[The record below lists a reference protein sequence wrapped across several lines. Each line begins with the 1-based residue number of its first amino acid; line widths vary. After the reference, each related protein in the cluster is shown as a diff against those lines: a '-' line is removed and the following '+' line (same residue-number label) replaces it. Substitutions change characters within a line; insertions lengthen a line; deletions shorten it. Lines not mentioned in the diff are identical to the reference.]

1 MTSTL
6 QLVQVV
12 LRSLQLVLDLRVS
25 STDTLEFLITSM
37 QSHIVHNLVISL
49 VFVVE
54 VRLSILPPQKF
65 GHRIQLQQ
73 LGTWNVLSGMDL
85 ISLPRAK
92 MEQLLNLLP
101 EINMLLS
108 TIISVLLIKLLIF
121 NIMMIFMLQSPIVEN
136 SSTPLTLLFGM
147 KEALNKIM
155 T

>member
-25 STDTLEFLITSM
+25 STDTLEFLIILM

-54 VRLSILPPQKF
+54 VRLSILLPQKI
-65 GHRIQLQQ
+65 GHRIQLQR
-73 LGTWNVLSGMDL
+73 LGTWNVLFGMDL
-85 ISLPRAK
+85 ISLPRANR
-92 MEQLLNLLP
+92 EQLLSRLP
-101 EINMLLS
+101 ENNTLLS
-108 TIISVLLIKLLIF
+108 TIISVLLISLLIF
-121 NIMMIFMLQSPIVEN
+121 NIMMIFMSQSPIVEN

-147 KEALNKIM
+147 KEVLNKIM

>member
-1 MTSTL
+1 MTSML

-25 STDTLEFLITSM
+25 STDTLEFLITLM
-37 QSHIVHNLVISL
+37 QSHIVHNLDISL

-54 VRLSILPPQKF
+54 VRLLILLPQKF

-73 LGTWNVLSGMDL
+73 LGTWNVLFGMDL

-92 MEQLLNLLP
+92 MQQLLSLLP
-101 EINMLLS
+101 EINIPSS
-108 TIISVLLIKLLIF
+108 TITSALLTELLIF
-121 NIMMIFMLQSPIVEN
+121 NIIMIYMLQSLIVEN
-136 SSTPLTLLFGM
+136 STTPLTLLFGTRG
-147 KEALNKIM
+147 ELNKIM